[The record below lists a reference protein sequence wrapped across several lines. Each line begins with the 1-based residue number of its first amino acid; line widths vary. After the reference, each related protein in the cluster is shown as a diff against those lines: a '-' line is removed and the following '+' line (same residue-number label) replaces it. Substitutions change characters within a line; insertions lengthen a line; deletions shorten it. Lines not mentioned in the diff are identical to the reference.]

1 LGGNNIKK
9 IINMKLISYSNDLK
23 VNDGNKILLTL
34 TFIFVKGRDYRLNG
48 LNYLRNYER
57 LMISIR

>member
-1 LGGNNIKK
+1 
-9 IINMKLISYSNDLK
+9 MKLISYSNDLK

-34 TFIFVKGRDYRLNG
+34 TFIFVKGRDYMLNC

>member
-34 TFIFVKGRDYRLNG
+34 TFIFVKGRDYMLNG

>member
-1 LGGNNIKK
+1 
-9 IINMKLISYSNDLK
+9 MKLISYSNDLK

-34 TFIFVKGRDYRLNG
+34 TFIFVKGRDYMLNG